1 MSVFTKEKMKNKNKA
16 YLYLLITFFAWGSL
30 YVVSKFVLGKIPIIT
45 ISFLRYVIA
54 GMILLILLKQRKLK
68 KIEKQD
74 YKYVFSIGFL
84 GYFVAIGAQLLG
96 TKLSN
101 ASLASLV
108 NSMNPIVIMLFAI
121 FILKEKLTINKIVC
135 GILAIVGVYI
145 IVGGV
150 DGSSQIL
157 GISVSIFSVF
167 LWSYVSVIIRK
178 ITQKYDS
185 LQITTYGIIIAAIC
199 TMPFSI
205 WELTVNPDVQFDR
218 SVILSML
225 YIGGVCTAVAHVLW
239 NKSLSLMEAG
249 ACSLFYPLQPMVAI
263 FLGWL
268 FLGESISMN
277 FVLGAILIIGGVLF
291 SIMGK
296 QEASPTLEGEG
307 AKKFS

>member
-1 MSVFTKEKMKNKNKA
+1 MKNKNTA

-54 GMILLILLKQRKLK
+54 GIILMLLLKQRKLK
-68 KIEKQD
+68 RIEKQD
-74 YKYVFSIGFL
+74 YKCIFFIGFL

-121 FILKEKLTINKIVC
+121 FILKEKLTATKIIC
-135 GILAIVGVYI
+135 GVLAIIGVYI

-150 DGSSQIL
+150 DGSNQLL
-157 GISVSIFSVF
+157 GISISIFSVV

-199 TMPFSI
+199 TMPFSL
-205 WELTVNPDVQFDR
+205 WELMVTPNVQFDK

-249 ACSLFYPLQPMVAI
+249 ACSLFYPLQPMVAVL
-263 FLGWL
+263 LGWM
-268 FLGESISMN
+268 FLGENISMN
-277 FVLGAILIIGGVLF
+277 FILGGLLITSGVLF
-291 SIMGK
+291 SILREK
-296 QEASPTLEGEG
+296 DTRPTL
-307 AKKFS
+307 KSTRNFS